1 VGGSSKSGAAAHS
14 QLKRESPSQ
23 LEKEAGHGMLVID
36 SSADL
41 MPGFQ
46 SQGGSTDYATRT
58 GGAGLYVMKKSTVNV
73 RGGRLDGGLNNVDST
88 LNGPSIVVDGADS
101 IVHIHEG
108 TFYGKWELMSG
119 GTIVVHACSFTI
131 DNTVVHATLVDGSQI
146 DIPCIDDGSGNIT
159 STVVQ
164 ECDESLAS
172 KGDDALANNAIT
184 HSSSDTPTPSLPTEV
199 SSTFQLPP
207 TDLAAAAAAPTESPT
222 VATSRIQLERPPIPG
237 YPGAT
242 NTPQPTSP
250 GAVKSTTFGPSKPTP
265 LSLQL
270 DVEDLIVLDENV
282 VVGND
287 RKNNGKNSSGRG
299 SNVSIVAGSLMGAA
313 LLFFMDI
320 F

>member
-1 VGGSSKSGAAAHS
+1 MGGSSKSGSAAQS
-14 QLKRESPSQ
+14 QLKRESLMHS
-23 LEKEAGHGMLVID
+23 EEAGHGMLVID

-41 MPGFQ
+41 MTGFQ
-46 SQGGSTDYATRT
+46 SQGGSTDDATQS
-58 GGAGLYVMKKSTVNV
+58 GGAGLYVTKQSTVNV
-73 RGGRLDGGLNNVDST
+73 QGGRLDGGLNSVDST

-108 TFYGKWELMSG
+108 TFYGKWELIAG
-119 GTIVVHACSFTI
+119 GTIIVHACSFTI

-159 STVVQ
+159 SAVVQ

-184 HSSSDTPTPSLPTEV
+184 HPSSDTPTPSLPTEV

-242 NTPQPTSP
+242 NLPQPTSP
-250 GAVKSTTFGPSKPTP
+250 GAAESTTFGPSKPTP

-282 VVGND
+282 VSS
-287 RKNNGKNSSGRG
+287 GKNSSGRG
-299 SNVSIVAGSLMGAA
+299 SNVSMVAGSLMCAA
-313 LLFFMDI
+313 LLLFMDI